1 MWFKILK
8 NFIGDFE
15 IFPLLE
21 QKINSEQKST
31 FGNILPQNVIS
42 FFSWVF
48 PSIFKYHSRIERRYY
63 NIYILHYGQFFILNP
78 PKNSVFYGLIY
89 SMHFFSVVIF
99 THFRFISFDRV
110 AKNQWSTRW
119 IDFYYHALGHLWPKK
134 HSKLT

>member
-1 MWFKILK
+1 MYMTKYI
-8 NFIGDFE
+8 IGE
-15 IFPLLE
+15 IFSSGGATLYKNPSD
-21 QKINSEQKST
+21 QT
-31 FGNILPQNVIS
+31 VNILPQNVIS